1 MQGIVSRLSI
11 VSCCKQS
18 KAMKVIMCLAIKNK
32 SINNND
38 DDDDDDDNDTK

>member
-1 MQGIVSRLSI
+1 
-11 VSCCKQS
+11 
-18 KAMKVIMCLAIKNK
+18 MKVIMCLAIKNK